1 MIDSKGLTAVPGFKY
16 AAFSFSGATK
26 KNLGLLFSD
35 VKDTKG
41 TAVYTTSDIKAAS
54 VIVSREM
61 DAKSIYK
68 RAILINSG
76 VANAFTG
83 QSGIDI
89 ARSCI
94 STVSRSLGI
103 KPEECYMG
111 STGVIGKKID
121 PTIINCIETLATKL
135 SENDSKS
142 FIEATMTTDT
152 KIKQANIS
160 FQLGYKTVNIAA
172 CAKGSGMIMPNM
184 ATMLCCVITDVSIDH
199 DILHLSLKESIEN
212 TFNCISV
219 DGDTSTND
227 SIFVLANGLANNDTI
242 SDTAS
247 HEYNIFRSNLIEL
260 LGHMAKEIVNDGE
273 GITKFITIE
282 VTGSPK
288 REIAKTIAM
297 SIANSPLVKTAIF
310 GEDLN
315 WGRILMAIGKARTG
329 LDFGR
334 IDLAINGHS
343 IVKAGDFNQD
353 EFAYADAKSSLK
365 NREVFLTIHLDQ
377 GDSGITVWTCDF
389 SYDYVRINAEY
400 AT

>member
-16 AAFSFSGATK
+16 AALSFGGALK

-35 VKDTKG
+35 VADTKG
-41 TAVYTTSDIKAAS
+41 AAVYTTSDIKAAS
-54 VIVSREM
+54 VIVSKEM
-61 DAKSIYK
+61 DAKSSRK

-83 QSGIDI
+83 QTGIDI

-94 STVSRSLGI
+94 STVSKSLGI

-111 STGVIGKKID
+111 STGVIGRKLD
-121 PTIINCIETLATKL
+121 PAIINSIEALAPKL
-135 SENDSKS
+135 SENESKS

-152 KIKQANIS
+152 KIKQAAVS
-160 FQLGYKTVNIAA
+160 FQLGPRTVNIAA

-184 ATMLCCVITDVSIDH
+184 ATMLCCVLTDVSIEH
-199 DILHLSLKESIEN
+199 DLLQLALSESIEN

-227 SIFVLANGLANNDTI
+227 STFMLANGLANNDTI
-242 SDTAS
+242 RDSTS
-247 HEYNIFRSNLIEL
+247 PEYEIFRCNLNEL
-260 LGHMAKEIVNDGE
+260 LAHMAKEIVNDGE

-282 VTGSPK
+282 VNGSPNRK
-288 REIAKTIAM
+288 IAKAVAM
-297 SIANSPLVKTAIF
+297 SIANSPLVKTAMF

-315 WGRILMAIGKARTG
+315 WGRILMAVGKARTG
-329 LDFGR
+329 LDFSR
-334 IDLAINGHS
+334 IDLAINGHPVV
-343 IVKAGDFNQD
+343 IGGDFNLD
-353 EFAYADAKSSLK
+353 EASYADAKASLK
-365 NREVFLTIHLDQ
+365 NRDVFLAVDLKQ
-377 GDSGITVWTCDF
+377 GNSGITVWTCDF
-389 SYDYVRINAEY
+389 SYDYVRINADY